1 VIVKPNQQETVIL
14 LSMASKADPPR
25 DIAARTLAGLLR
37 DIVASGRKPVEVTDI
52 SEAAAVHDLRK
63 ALKGWR
69 AMMRLI
75 APTVGEEAELTR
87 IEARDLARELAAAR
101 DGRAAQEALADLP
114 VDPGDDLPSVRSRTR
129 AAIEKRLAALRA
141 SAEAVSLTPERKAQI
156 SAMWTH
162 ADAGIERWPLAGFDH
177 MEAARQLAASYR
189 RVCKAIPEDWSKA
202 SPEALHKLRQRVVEH
217 RYQME
222 LAEPLW
228 PKVMRVWVS
237 EAQRLRD
244 RLGAH
249 HDLTILRHLTEPRQ
263 PLSRWR
269 AQLAPLI
276 TARQATHVTAA
287 KRLAGRLFAETPKAF
302 LRRLASL
309 WEHRA
314 RGAD

>member
-1 VIVKPNQQETVIL
+1 
-14 LSMASKADPPR
+14 MASKADPPR
-25 DIAARTLAGLLR
+25 DIAARTLADLLR
-37 DIVASGRKPVEVTDI
+37 DIVASGRKPVETPDI
-52 SEAAAVHDLRK
+52 SDAAAVHDLRK

-75 APTVGEEAELTR
+75 VPTVGEEAERMR
-87 IEARDLARELAAAR
+87 IEARDLAREIAAAR
-101 DGRAAQEALADLP
+101 DGQAAQEALADLLG
-114 VDPGDDLPSVRSRTR
+114 DPGHGLPGLPAR
-129 AAIEKRLAALRA
+129 ARATIEERIAALRA

-156 SAMWTH
+156 SGMWTRAH
-162 ADAGIERWPLAGFDH
+162 AAIERWPLAKFDR

-189 RVCKAIPEDWSKA
+189 RVYKAIPDDWSKA

-228 PKVMRVWVS
+228 PKVMRLWVS

-244 RLGAH
+244 RLGSH
-249 HDLTILRHLTEPRQ
+249 HDLMILWHLTEPHQ

-269 AQLAPLI
+269 SKLVPLI
-276 TARQATHVTAA
+276 TARQADHVTAA
-287 KRLAGRLFAETPKAF
+287 KRLSGRLFAETPKAF

-314 RGAD
+314 RRAD

>member
-1 VIVKPNQQETVIL
+1 
-14 LSMASKADPPR
+14 MASKAHPSR
-25 DIAARTLAGLLR
+25 DIATRTLAELLR
-37 DIVASGRKPVEVTDI
+37 HIVASGRKPVETPDI
-52 SEAAAVHDLRK
+52 ADAAAVHDLRK

-75 APTVGEEAELTR
+75 VPTVGEEAELMR
-87 IEARDLARELAAAR
+87 IEARDLAREIAAAR
-101 DGRAAQEALADLP
+101 DGQAAQEALADLLAVP
-114 VDPGDDLPSVRSRTR
+114 DDNLPGVPARTR
-129 AAIEKRLAALRA
+129 ATIEARLTALRA
-141 SAEAVSLTPERKAQI
+141 SAETASLTTERKAQI
-156 SAMWTH
+156 SAMWTR
-162 ADAGIERWPLAGFDH
+162 ASAAIEHWPLAKFDRT
-177 MEAARQLAASYR
+177 EAARQLAISYR
-189 RVCKAIPEDWSKA
+189 RVCKAIPEDWSTA
-202 SPEALHKLRQRVVEH
+202 SPEALHKLRQRVVEY

-228 PKVMRVWVS
+228 PKIMRVWVS

-244 RLGAH
+244 RLGSH
-249 HDLTILRHLTEPRQ
+249 HDLVILRQLTEPHQ

-269 AQLAPLI
+269 SKLAPLI
-276 TARQATHVTAA
+276 TARQTAHVAAA